1 MQNPKLPTNFE
12 PIARAIEQ
20 VTGFTFEQLCQR
32 SRKWQVVDARVIFCY
47 FAKQAG
53 VRNSDIAFFIG
64 FNPSDVS
71 RYLDLYT
78 DRIKFN
84 KQFRQLANDIQLA
97 ISKLTDIQND

>member
-20 VTGFTFEQLCQR
+20 VTGITFEQLCQR
-32 SRKWQVVDARVIFCY
+32 TRKWQVVDARVIFCY
-47 FAKQAG
+47 FAKQTG

-64 FNPSDVS
+64 FNHSDVKH
-71 RYLDLYT
+71 YLDLYT

>member
-12 PIARAIEQ
+12 PVARAIEQ

-84 KQFRQLANDIQLA
+84 KQFRQLANDIQFA
-97 ISKLTDIQND
+97 IGKLTDIQND